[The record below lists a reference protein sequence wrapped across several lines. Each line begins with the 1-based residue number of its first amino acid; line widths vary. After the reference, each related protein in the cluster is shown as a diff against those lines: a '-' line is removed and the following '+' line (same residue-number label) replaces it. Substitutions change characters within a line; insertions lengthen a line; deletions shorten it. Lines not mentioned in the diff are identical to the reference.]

1 MRFLLSL
8 ALTIALSIPAFAPA
22 AGADTIWDF
31 NGNLNATS
39 GNCTMSYMGD
49 TANYTTFGTAAS
61 LGLAPMYGDDGTG
74 QVMMFPGATPSEGY
88 KITTPA
94 AGTAAYTMIWD
105 VYYPQSADMQWRA
118 LYQTNQSNSNDAE
131 LFVRDKPWGGIGIN
145 GGYDGAIVPNSWNR
159 IAVTID
165 SSQVMRKYINGGY
178 VGQQSAAEG
187 RFTLDPTYEI
197 FADNDKETT
206 PGYVSSYRYA
216 DRAMSSQEI
225 RNLGG
230 VNAKGTGTAGKID
243 FGDASA
249 FTPGSFTIAILGDS
263 QNYVDDSNPSLA
275 SIFTSDTQWLVN
287 NKNSR
292 NIKFV
297 MHTGDFVN
305 SNGSTT
311 AWNRAM
317 TSMNLL
323 NGQIPYAVVP
333 GNHDYSDNRTSSQ
346 FNSSTRFGAGSPYA
360 SQSSIEGYYNDP
372 GNSSSRMN
380 TYSTFEANGNKYLI
394 LALEFGP
401 RNEVVDWAKGV
412 VGSHSDYKTILL
424 THAYNTDGG
433 ARFDRAVDPSSG
445 KTYDE
450 LRALEVGHDE
460 SMYNPHAYSW
470 VGSNC
475 NDGQE
480 LWDKIV
486 KGSGNIPLVVSG
498 HQYEDFDGFPY
509 LMTTADDGDPVYQLL
524 VDPQGRQ
531 NGGDGWIRLL
541 EFQPDGK
548 TVIVKTYSP
557 YFGQWSYA
565 TDEYYSIALP
575 VPEPST
581 VCLLVSLLASSGV
594 AARIVR
600 KRKK

>member
-1 MRFLLSL
+1 MKFLISP
-8 ALTIALSIPAFAPA
+8 ALTFVLSILTFAPA
-22 AGADTIWDF
+22 SGVDTIWDF

-39 GNCTMSYMGD
+39 GTCTMSYLGD
-49 TANYTTFGTAAS
+49 TANYTTFGTTAS
-61 LGLAPMYGDDGTG
+61 LGLAPMYGDDGTS

-94 AGTAAYTMIWD
+94 ASTAAYTMIWD
-105 VYYPQSADMQWRA
+105 VYYPQSTDKQWRA

-145 GGYDGAIVPNSWNR
+145 GGYDGAIIPNSWNR

-165 SSQVMRKYINGGY
+165 SSHVMRKYINGGY
-178 VGQQSAAEG
+178 VGQQSAADG

-197 FADNDKETT
+197 FADDNRETT

-230 VNAKGTGTAGKID
+230 VNAKGTGTAGINS

-249 FTPGSFTIAILGDS
+249 FTPGSFTVAILGDS
-263 QNYVDDSNPSLA
+263 QNYEDDSNLA
-275 SIFTSDTQWLVN
+275 PIFTSETQWLVN

-305 SNGSTT
+305 SNSNTT

-317 TSMNLL
+317 ASMNVL

-333 GNHDYSDNRTSSQ
+333 GNHDYSDNRASSQ
-346 FNSSTRFGAGSPYA
+346 FNSSTCFGAGSPYA
-360 SQSSIEGYYNDP
+360 SQSSLGGYYHDP
-372 GNSSSRMN
+372 SNSSSRMN
-380 TYSTFEANGNKYLI
+380 TYSTFEVNGTKYLI

-433 ARFDRAVDPSSG
+433 ARFDQAVDPLSG
-445 KTYDE
+445 KTYDQ
-450 LRALEVGHDE
+450 LRAIEVGHDE

-470 VGSNC
+470 ISSNC

-480 LWDKIV
+480 LWNKIV
-486 KGSGNIPLVVSG
+486 KGSGNMPFVISG
-498 HQYEDFDGFPY
+498 HQYEDYDGFPY
-509 LMTTADDGDPVYQLL
+509 LMTTADDGDPVYQML
-524 VDPQGRQ
+524 VDPQGRPD
-531 NGGDGWIRLL
+531 GGDGWIRLL

-557 YFGQWSYA
+557 YFGQWSYS

-581 VCLLVSLLASSGV
+581 VCLLISFLASSGV
-594 AARIVR
+594 AAGIIR